1 MTRTRLLAAV
11 LLALALRS
19 LIPVGFMPAADGSLS
34 LIMCHDGF
42 PPALLAGHASRG
54 GHGIRD
60 NDHCGF
66 CTGFSAAP
74 PTQLPAA
81 LFLLL
86 AGFAAVAVAAAA
98 PARIRLVHLPQARAP
113 PALL

>member
-19 LIPVGFMPAADGSLS
+19 LIPVGFMPATDGSLS

-42 PPALLAGHASRG
+42 PPALLS
-54 GHGIRD
+54 GHGSHGHGVRD

-74 PTQLPAA
+74 PSQLPAA
-81 LFLLL
+81 LVLLL
-86 AGFAAVAVAAAA
+86 AGMAAVAVALAA
-98 PARIRLVHLPQARAP
+98 PAGIRLVHLPQARAP